1 MKIAIS
7 SQGKDMESAI
17 DTRFGRAR
25 YFIVVDTETDSFT
38 LHDNEQN
45 LNALQGAGIQAAKNV
60 TDFGAQAVI
69 SGNIGPNAFAT
80 LNAAEIDVYTGAFGM
95 VQDAVTAFKEGTLK
109 KTEKSNVQG
118 HWM

>member
-7 SQGKDMESAI
+7 SQGKDLASAI
-17 DTRFGRAR
+17 DPRFGRAR
-25 YFIVVDTETDSFT
+25 YFIVVDSETGSFT
-38 LHDNEQN
+38 LHNNEQN

-69 SGNIGPNAFAT
+69 SGNVGPKAFAT
-80 LNAAEIDVYTGAFGM
+80 LDAAGIDVYIGASGT
-95 VQDAVTAFKEGTLK
+95 VQDAVNAFKEGALR

-118 HWM
+118 RWM

>member
-17 DTRFGRAR
+17 DPRFGRTR
-25 YFIVVDTETDSFT
+25 YFIVVDTETGSFT

-69 SGNIGPNAFAT
+69 SGNIGPKAFAT

-95 VQDAVTAFKEGTLK
+95 VQDAVTAFKEGT
-109 KTEKSNVQG
+109 
-118 HWM
+118 